1 MEWKERAVHGFCF
14 ADRPKSCSR
23 KEFPPATK
31 EYIVQQPMRSREQA
45 GESLELGSFPA
56 PPARHSGTRSAPPFQ
71 SLTSHSTI
79 LDSTHWLVST
89 PPQAVPL
96 CRPRDALPQPSSTA
110 TSPPKVFLRLF
121 TPWSTLTS
129 CLVTYL
135 KVNNLNCIPTDEI
148 KWVDLLGSRSEGHPT
163 ALAFLQHQAESGPL
177 TRQVLLL
184 PALFICFC
192 HVNIF
197 KYSPQNNCKCHKT
210 HFNGWQRSRQDLG
223 PTGIIRAM
231 QTKTG

>member
-1 MEWKERAVHGFCF
+1 MEWKERAVHGFSF

-23 KEFPPATK
+23 RVSPHSEGIHCAAAHV
-31 EYIVQQPMRSREQA
+31 EQGAGRREPGAGQLSCSSCQA
-45 GESLELGSFPA
+45 LRDSLCSPLPA
-56 PPARHSGTRSAPPFQ
+56 PDIPVHHPGLHPLACIPSCPGSASLPAHNPAAQHITIKSIFVALY
-71 SLTSHSTI
+71 SLVQ
-79 LDSTHWLVST
+79 L
-89 PPQAVPL
+89 PL
-96 CRPRDALPQPSSTA
+96 YS
-110 TSPPKVFLRLF
+110 
-121 TPWSTLTS
+121 LTS

-135 KVNNLNCIPTDEI
+135 KLNSLKCILRYEI
-148 KWVDLLGSRSEGHPT
+148 EWVDLLGYRSEGHPT